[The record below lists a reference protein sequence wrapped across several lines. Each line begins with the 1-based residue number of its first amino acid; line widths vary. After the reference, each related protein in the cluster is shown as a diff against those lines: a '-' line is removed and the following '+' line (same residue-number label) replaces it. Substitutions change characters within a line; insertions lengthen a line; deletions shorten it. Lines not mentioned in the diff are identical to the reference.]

1 MENQVPADTLPQTPH
16 VPPPVE
22 APLPPS
28 PPETPK
34 KSNIAPILIA
44 IILSALLFG
53 VSGFLI
59 GSNKPTGNKQTP
71 VPSVSPSQTQAPAP
85 STTFTGILPANLA
98 NVLGWKV
105 ASFPQT
111 ITVGQGGAT
120 SPGNVATV
128 IPQDWTEKISEVGK
142 TPAGE
147 TCRQMEVFSDGGDAT
162 LTITPLC
169 SGASDNTLLPL
180 TGEIRE
186 VEVEKNQGND
196 GHDAHVVRYMS
207 GGLYHYGV
215 IQIAKDAEIDPSK
228 DKIYQ
233 YLILTYKPDRYDQ
246 WLWTKVNLKLT
257 GDTGD
262 INEIV
267 KIADSIVANLKL
279 TD

>member
-1 MENQVPADTLPQTPH
+1 M
-16 VPPPVE
+16 
-22 APLPPS
+22 
-28 PPETPK
+28 
-34 KSNIAPILIA
+34 
-44 IILSALLFG
+44 
-53 VSGFLI
+53 
-59 GSNKPTGNKQTP
+59 
-71 VPSVSPSQTQAPAP
+71 
-85 STTFTGILPANLA
+85 A

-207 GGLYHYGV
+207 GGFYHYGV